1 MSQAR
6 SDIDEKVNAPA
17 AELTAAQKKEKER
30 REAREKKEK
39 ERREKAEAAEKKRR
53 ENFETKLK
61 QAANKRRA
69 RAEKALANR
78 TAKRQR
84 NKNKLA
90 ESRATLR
97 ATLHA
102 RVLAKAR
109 EEAVS
114 LANEDIKIPEK
125 GAAESKFQTYVNAA
139 KKRFYKRTK
148 RMTPAQQAMMQRL
161 ANNGINA
168 KYVKFGSR
176 YKTYE
181 NVLKAA
187 QKRANKNGSKTQKS
201 QKREQILAYAQ
212 ASLGMDEKAVR
223 SAICIKQKK

>member
-1 MSQAR
+1 
-6 SDIDEKVNAPA
+6 
-17 AELTAAQKKEKER
+17 
-30 REAREKKEK
+30 
-39 ERREKAEAAEKKRR
+39 
-53 ENFETKLK
+53 LK

-97 ATLHA
+97 NTLHA

-109 EEAVS
+109 EEVAS
-114 LANEDIKIPEK
+114 LANDDIKIPEK

-187 QKRANKNGSKTQKS
+187 QKRANRNGSKTQKS
-201 QKREQILAYAQ
+201 AAREQILAYAQ
-212 ASLGMDEKAVR
+212 DTLGMNEKAVR